1 MEVRAYF
8 FFSFLLSFYETELN
22 LIQWPKLSK
31 EFIGSY
37 KYACL
42 IQFIFLI
49 RHLYL
54 IGVWLGED
62 QETNTIKTHV

>member
-42 IQFIFLI
+42 IQTIFLI
-49 RHLYL
+49 RHLDL
-54 IGVWLGED
+54 IGVWLDED
-62 QETNTIKTHV
+62 QGTNTIKTHV